1 MVSVFQPRFFK
12 GFIQG
17 GVSENFEFKI
27 NNDTQVLMSCSSI
40 LKGEVFLFGGYDT
53 NNNIRNQV
61 SLYHK
66 FILTFLFIKVSKIVG
81 CELKRIGDLNYDF
94 YAGACGTYNFP
105 DERILLCF
113 SEGNRV
119 KCERSVSRV
128 EVPP

>member
-12 GFIQG
+12 DFIQG

-66 FILTFLFIKVSKIVG
+66 FILNLFVYLG
-81 CELKRIGDLNYDF
+81 FE
-94 YAGACGTYNFP
+94 
-105 DERILLCF
+105 
-113 SEGNRV
+113 NRWM
-119 KCERSVSRV
+119 
-128 EVPP
+128 